1 MRLQLRSGNADH
13 MCMSAHAGA
22 LRAPDGVRS
31 GRYLPLSLAVT
42 GVVTVLPLVL
52 VAQLGPARSPLA
64 VSLHVLA
71 AVVLSVLFARGLAA
85 LWSRHDQ
92 SSDLV
97 FGDLLLWGWIR
108 RAIAERRLDAA
119 THQIQQ
125 PTAANEERVA
135 LLRRMSAL
143 LEARDPYTHGHSRRV
158 ARHAERIA
166 RGMGLPSEQVAKIRA
181 AALVHDI
188 GKINVPRPILTKPGD
203 LTDAEFAVVKRHPA
217 DGAAMVLSLGDSEL
231 TAIVRHHHERI
242 DGTGYPDGLAGDDIP
257 LGARIIAV
265 ADTFDAITSSR
276 AYRNPRSHKQALEI
290 LRREASTQLDALAV
304 GAFVS
309 YYSARRSVG
318 FASVLAAAPQRLLS
332 GLGGFQSGIAASV
345 APIAQTACGVGGAAL
360 IGVCLSTSALPNS
373 ATDGDRDRDAR
384 QLAAQTTTLASRS
397 VTVPENRAPRGH
409 AHRRE
414 RTRMEGGGSSEDSV
428 RTPTRTVTPRS
439 LETPPAG
446 GNSTGTSG
454 GGGGQSGGGP
464 TGTALDETLDDL
476 PKTPDLPA
484 LPELPDVRTLLDPV
498 TDVAPLPD
506 VQLPAPLPQVQL
518 P

>member
-1 MRLQLRSGNADH
+1 
-13 MCMSAHAGA
+13 MCMSAPAGA
-22 LRAPDGVRS
+22 LRAPAGVRS

-42 GVVTVLPLVL
+42 GVVTLLPLAL
-52 VAQLGPARSPLA
+52 VAQLGPARNVPA
-64 VSLHVLA
+64 GALHVLA
-71 AVVLSVLFARGLAA
+71 AVVLSILFARGLAA
-85 LWSRHDQ
+85 LWSRHEQ
-92 SSDLV
+92 SADLV

-119 THQIQQ
+119 TREIHE

-166 RGMGLPSEQVAKIRA
+166 REIGLPSEQIAKVRA

-188 GKINVPRPILTKPGD
+188 GKINVPRPILTKPGA
-203 LTDAEFAVVKRHPA
+203 LTDAEFAVVKRHAA

-257 LGARIIAV
+257 IGARVIAV

-276 AYRNPRSHKQALEI
+276 AYRHPRSHRQALEI
-290 LRREASTQLDALAV
+290 LRREAGIQLDAVAV

-318 FASVLAAAPQRLLS
+318 FASALAAAPQRLVS

-360 IGVCLSTSALPNS
+360 IGVCLSTSALPHANT
-373 ATDGDRDRDAR
+373 ADRDGDGR
-384 QLAAQTTTLASRS
+384 QLAARTTTVASQS
-397 VTVPENRAPRGH
+397 LTTPENRAPRGH
-409 AHRRE
+409 AHRRQ
-414 RTRMEGGGSSEDSV
+414 RSKVEGGGGSRDDTS
-428 RTPTRTVTPRS
+428 RTPSRNATPRS
-439 LETPPAG
+439 LETPPG
-446 GNSTGTSG
+446 GGTGTSG
-454 GGGGQSGGGP
+454 GGGGKSGGP

-476 PKTPDLPA
+476 PQTPDV
-484 LPELPDVRTLLDPV
+484 PELPDVRTLLDPV

>member
-1 MRLQLRSGNADH
+1 MF
-13 MCMSAHAGA
+13 MSAHVGA

-52 VAQLGPARSPLA
+52 IAQLGPARSAPA
-64 VSLHVLA
+64 VALHVLA
-71 AVVLSVLFARGLAA
+71 AVALSVLLARGLAS
-85 LWSRHDQ
+85 LWSHHDQ

-108 RAIAERRLDAA
+108 RATAERRLDA
-119 THQIQQ
+119 TTRQIHA

-166 RGMGLPSEQVAKIRA
+166 REIGLSSEQVAKIRA

-188 GKINVPRPILTKPGD
+188 GKINVPRPILTKPGA

-257 LGARIIAV
+257 IGARVIAV

-276 AYRNPRSHKQALEI
+276 AYRHPRSHKQALEI
-290 LRREASTQLDALAV
+290 LRREAGTQLDALAV

-360 IGVCLSTSALPNS
+360 IGVCLGTSALPHSNT
-373 ATDGDRDRDAR
+373 ADRDRDGR
-384 QLAAQTTTLASRS
+384 QLAAQTTTVASLS
-397 VTVPENRAPRGH
+397 VPVPEDRAPRGH

-414 RTRMEGGGSSEDSV
+414 RSRVERGSEDTV
-428 RTPTRTVTPRS
+428 RTPTRSSPPRA

-446 GNSTGTSG
+446 GGSAGTSG
-454 GGGGQSGGGP
+454 GGKSGSGP
-464 TGTALDETLDDL
+464 TGTGLDETLNDL
-476 PKTPDLPA
+476 PQTPDPPA
-484 LPELPDVRTLLDPV
+484 LPQPPDVRTLLDPV
-498 TDVAPLPD
+498 TEVAPLPD